1 MCRVRNVVLAGLL
14 LIAAHNAFAQ
24 SYSLVVQPI
33 LTPRQT
39 SEAFAPLTSYLS
51 QQTGAD
57 IRLVTALNFVTY
69 WETMKKGDYDLI
81 LDAAHFTDFR
91 IKRLRYR
98 VLARIPDTVSLTL
111 VTAKDLLI
119 FEPEELIGRK
129 LGTLGSPSMPAVRA
143 NQLYPNPTRLPVFVD
158 FANATDTVQA
168 LLDGEVAGAII
179 PSPLVQNYPEL
190 NTVLTTDPIPHI
202 ALSASPQVPAALANR
217 IRQALLNIDRTPTG
231 RRTMEALRLAP
242 FIPANSR
249 SYDGYAQLLDG
260 VWGY

>member
-1 MCRVRNVVLAGLL
+1 MRHCVLLVLL
-14 LIAAHNAFAQ
+14 LVAAQFAQAQ

-33 LTPRQT
+33 LTPQQT
-39 SEAFAPLTSYLS
+39 SKAFTPLTSYLS
-51 QQTGAD
+51 RATGAD

-91 IKRLRYR
+91 IKRLGYR
-98 VLARIPDTVSLTL
+98 VLVRIPDTVSLTL
-111 VTAKDLLI
+111 VTAGDLLI
-119 FEPEELIGRK
+119 FEPEELIGRRF
-129 LGTLGSPSMPAVRA
+129 GTLGSPSMPAVRA
-143 NQLYPNPTRLPVFVD
+143 NQLFPNPTRLPVFID
-158 FANATDTVQA
+158 FANATDTVRA
-168 LLDGEVAGAII
+168 LLDGEIDGAII

-202 ALSASPQVPAALANR
+202 ALSASPQVPAAMANR
-217 IRQALLNIDRTPTG
+217 IREALLTIDRTPAG

-242 FIPANSR
+242 FVPATSG

>member
-1 MCRVRNVVLAGLL
+1 MRHVVLLGLL
-14 LIAAHNAFAQ
+14 LVASQLAQ
-24 SYSLVVQPI
+24 AQTYSLVVQPI
-33 LTPRQT
+33 LPPRQT
-39 SEAFAPLTSYLS
+39 SQAFTPLANYLS
-51 QQTGAD
+51 TTTGAN

-69 WETMKKGDYDLI
+69 WERMKKGEYDLV

-91 IKRLRYR
+91 VKRLRYR
-98 VLARIPDTVSLTL
+98 VLVRIPDTVSLSL
-111 VTAKDLLI
+111 VTAGDLLI

-143 NQLYPNPTRLPVFVD
+143 NQLFPNPTRLPVFVD
-158 FANATDTVQA
+158 FANATDTVRA
-168 LLDGEVAGAII
+168 LLDGEIAGAII

-202 ALSASPQVPAALANR
+202 ALSASPQVPNALAER
-217 IRQALLNIDRTPTG
+217 IREALISIDRKPAG

-242 FIPANSR
+242 FVSATSG

>member
-1 MCRVRNVVLAGLL
+1 MRNILLFGLL
-14 LIAAHNAFAQ
+14 LVASHHAQ
-24 SYSLVVQPI
+24 AQTYSLVVQPI

-39 SEAFAPLTSYLS
+39 TQAFTPLTNYLSEA
-51 QQTGAD
+51 TGVN

-69 WETMKKGDYDLI
+69 WETMKKGDYDLV

-98 VLARIPDTVSLTL
+98 VLVRIPDTVSLAL
-111 VTAKDLLI
+111 VTAGDLLI
-119 FEPEELIGRK
+119 FEPAELIGRR

-143 NQLYPNPTRLPVFVD
+143 NQLFPNPSRLPVFVD
-158 FANATDTVQA
+158 FANASDTVRA
-168 LLDGEVAGAII
+168 LLDGEIAGAII

-202 ALSASPQVPAALANR
+202 ALSASPQVPVALANR
-217 IRQALLNIDRTPTG
+217 IREALVNIDRTPAG

-242 FIPANSR
+242 FVPATSR

>member
-1 MCRVRNVVLAGLL
+1 
-14 LIAAHNAFAQ
+14 
-24 SYSLVVQPI
+24 
-33 LTPRQT
+33 
-39 SEAFAPLTSYLS
+39 
-51 QQTGAD
+51 
-57 IRLVTALNFVTY
+57 VTALNFVTY
-69 WETMKKGDYDLI
+69 WETMKKGDYDLV

-91 IKRLRYR
+91 VKRLRYR
-98 VLARIPDTVSLTL
+98 VLVRIPDTVSLTL
-111 VTAKDLLI
+111 VTAGDLLI

-143 NQLYPNPTRLPVFVD
+143 NELFPNPTRLPVFVD
-158 FANATDTVQA
+158 FANVTDTVRA
-168 LLDGEVAGAII
+168 LLDGDVVGAII

-202 ALSASPQVPAALANR
+202 ALSASPQVPGAVASR
-217 IRQALLNIDRTPTG
+217 IRDALVNIDRTPAG

-242 FIPANSR
+242 FIAATSR